1 MDFKLTTLGTSAA
14 GPVPGRWP
22 SGQYLKTGKT
32 GFLID
37 CGEGLQIALQ
47 RNGLGWGSIDVI
59 LISHLHG
66 DHIYGLPGL
75 LTSWGLNQRNTP
87 LTIAGPPGLAPYL
100 AAVFEHS
107 HTGLPYPVKY
117 TVVDPEQTPELVFE
131 DKVVTVKTLPLS
143 HRVPTVGYLIQEKPR
158 PRTILS
164 SAIQAYEIPYKDI
177 PAIKAGGDYQE
188 ANGKLI
194 PNAELTVDPPRARS
208 FAYASDTCPNLELL
222 PYIKGVDILFHEAT
236 FLNELKEQAK
246 ISGHSTAAQAAEV
259 ALAGEVK
266 KLVLGHFS
274 PRYGDLSPL
283 LTEAQ
288 AIFPKTSLA
297 KEGKVFDVPYGERIS
312 E

>member
-37 CGEGLQIALQ
+37 CGEGLQISLQ

-87 LTIAGPPGLAPYL
+87 LTIIGPPGLAPYL
-100 AAVFEHS
+100 ATVFEYS
-107 HTGLPYPVKY
+107 HTGLPYPVNY
-117 TVVDPEQTPELVFE
+117 IVVDPQQTPALVFE

-143 HRVPTVGYLIQEKPR
+143 HRVPTVGYLIQEKSR
-158 PRTILS
+158 PRTILG
-164 SAIQAYEIPYKDI
+164 SAIETYQIPYKDI
-177 PAIKAGGDYQE
+177 PAIKAGGDFQE
-188 ANGKLI
+188 VNGKLI
-194 PNAELTVDPPRARS
+194 SNTELTVDPPPARS
-208 FAYASDTCPNLELL
+208 FAYASDTRPNLELL

-236 FLNELKEQAK
+236 FLNNLKKQAE
-246 ISGHSTAAQAAEV
+246 ISGHSTAAQAAEI
-259 ALAGEVK
+259 AFAGEVK
-266 KLVLGHFS
+266 KLVIGHFS
-274 PRYGDLSPL
+274 PRYGDLGLL

-288 AIFPKTSLA
+288 TIFPNTSLA
-297 KEGKVFDVPYGERIS
+297 KEGKVFEVPYGGRIS